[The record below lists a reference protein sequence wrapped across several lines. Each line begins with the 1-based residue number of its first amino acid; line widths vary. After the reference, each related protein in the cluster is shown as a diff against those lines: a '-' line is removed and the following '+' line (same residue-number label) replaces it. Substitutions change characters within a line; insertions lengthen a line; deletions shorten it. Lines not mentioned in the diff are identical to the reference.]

1 MARSSDFCFK
11 TTYVCFVLTIDCTLL
26 SVFCSWFVNLWKV
39 VSHEP
44 PYPLEIAAFE
54 PPLPLGISNDLPWRE
69 GGYGYFLEPHIIT
82 ESMLTG
88 KCHTPSQSLN
98 PLGPKSDQHQ
108 FSPDN
113 IRPWLFKRWI
123 TLSIE

>member
-39 VSHEP
+39 VSHEA

-69 GGYGYFLEPHIIT
+69 GGMDIFWNHTLLQRACLLGNATILHKV
-82 ESMLTG
+82 LT
-88 KCHTPSQSLN
+88 L
-98 PLGPKSDQHQ
+98 
-108 FSPDN
+108 
-113 IRPWLFKRWI
+113 
-123 TLSIE
+123 